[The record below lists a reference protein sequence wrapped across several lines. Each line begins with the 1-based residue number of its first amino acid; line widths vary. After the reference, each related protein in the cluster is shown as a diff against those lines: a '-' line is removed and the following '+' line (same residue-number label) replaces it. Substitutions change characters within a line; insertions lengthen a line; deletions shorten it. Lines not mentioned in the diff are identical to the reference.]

1 VAEAAPERG
10 CGSCGLCC
18 KLLSAP
24 SLGKPPRKW
33 CVHFRR
39 RSGCDIYA
47 DRPAECRG
55 FNCGW
60 LLTPS
65 LADDWRPDRCGFLLH
80 QDEGRVIVEVDPSTP
95 QAWKKPPFEATLRAW
110 ATAGTE
116 VVVLVADKGLRL
128 GVPDRP
134 VKAQRT

>member
-1 VAEAAPERG
+1 MADAAPARG
-10 CGSCGLCC
+10 CGECGLCC

-33 CVHFRR
+33 CTHFRR

-65 LADDWRPDRCGFLLH
+65 LPDDWRPDRAGFLLH
-80 QDEGRVIVEVDPSTP
+80 QDEGRIIVGNGTTA
-95 QAWKKPPFEATLRAW
+95 AWIGRATTSRGSSSIREAASRS
-110 ATAGTE
+110 
-116 VVVLVADKGLRL
+116 
-128 GVPDRP
+128 
-134 VKAQRT
+134 